1 MYDID
6 GDLIKAWIDKKQA
19 HLDGLLAQHAG
30 DEKKTSYVEGAKKVL
45 SLLEG
50 DFENLALIMP
60 TARTDMQAMAL
71 STTTKVRVRAYGA
84 QTSFD
89 AATSISP
96 KKALAYYRLIYRY
109 LLDYGPLTHE
119 DLIDLLKA
127 DGYTIS
133 ESGIRARAA
142 ELKMSGWIKDSGL
155 KGKTKAG
162 HPAIK
167 WRAVPEVVTTPIPQY
182 RDGQNANLTKAS

>member
-1 MYDID
+1 MYTLD
-6 GDLIKAWIDKKQA
+6 GDLTKAWIDKKQA
-19 HLDGLLAQHAG
+19 HLDNLLAQHAG

-45 SLLEG
+45 ALLEA
-50 DFENLALIMP
+50 DFPNLAYIVP
-60 TARTDMQAMAL
+60 TPRTDMQAMAL
-71 STTTKVRVRAYGA
+71 NTPTKVRIRAFGQ

-96 KKALAYYRLIYRY
+96 KKALAYYRVIYRY

-119 DLIDLLKA
+119 DLIDLLEA
-127 DGYTIS
+127 DGYTVS
-133 ESGIRARAA
+133 HSGIRARAA
-142 ELKMSGWIKDSGL
+142 ELKMAGWIKDSGL

-182 RDGQNANLTKAS
+182 RDGQTKAAS